1 VAGGENLWTIA
12 RDHLEEAVGGG
23 SGAPTNDEVTAY
35 WAEVKAAN
43 QGRLESGDPD
53 VIRTGEK
60 VVLPPVA
67 SAPAGP
73 AQEPRKETSTPAARG
88 DSLWT
93 IARDHLAAAGKGSGE
108 PSNRQVAEYWAKV
121 KAANRHRLASGDP
134 DLIEPGERI
143 VLPPVD

>member
-12 RDHLEEAVGGG
+12 QDHLEKAAGGG
-23 SGAPTNDEVTAY
+23 SEAPTNDEVTAY
-35 WAEVKAAN
+35 WAQVKEAN
-43 QGRLESGDPD
+43 QGRLDSGDPD

-67 SAPAGP
+67 SASGKPAL
-73 AQEPRKETSTPAARG
+73 ETRKETSQPAAKG

-93 IARDHLAAAGKGSGE
+93 IARDHLAATGTGSGE

-121 KAANRHRLASGDP
+121 KEANRHRLASRDP
-134 DLIEPGERI
+134 DLIEPGEVI